1 MIKIKISLIEKLLM
15 PLILSILMTCVISFV
30 SSIKALG
37 FSGLSLSGWLQ
48 AWLWSW
54 LIAFPTLL
62 LVLPLVKQMT
72 QTLLLRLQRAEHA
85 SQSSQQ
91 PME

>member
-1 MIKIKISLIEKLLM
+1 M

-37 FSGLSLSGWLQ
+37 LSGFSLNGWLQ
-48 AWLWSW
+48 ARLWSW
-54 LIAFPTLL
+54 VIAFPTLL

-72 QTLLLRLQRAEHA
+72 QTLLQRLQRAQHA
-85 SQSSQQ
+85 SQSSQ
-91 PME
+91 

>member
-1 MIKIKISLIEKLLM
+1 M

-37 FSGLSLSGWLQ
+37 LSGLSLNGWLQ

-54 LIAFPTLL
+54 VIAFPTLL

-72 QTLLLRLQRAEHA
+72 QTLLQRLQRTQHA
-85 SQSSQQ
+85 SQSSQ
-91 PME
+91 

>member
-1 MIKIKISLIEKLLM
+1 MIKIKISPIEKLIM

-37 FSGLSLSGWLQ
+37 LSGLSLSDWLQ

-54 LIAFPTLL
+54 VIAFPTLL

-72 QTLLLRLQRAEHA
+72 QALLQQLQRT
-85 SQSSQQ
+85 QSSQKH
-91 PME
+91 ME